1 MPAPTL
7 GQRVLSRLV
16 RKLGGVRT
24 AAGRLD
30 IPVDLL
36 EAYLAAK
43 RGIPERIWL
52 QAVDMLMDDL
62 TEVRRPDCNP
72 KEDPKGTR

>member
-1 MPAPTL
+1 MAAQTL

-16 RKLGGVRT
+16 RNFGGIRV
-24 AAGRLD
+24 AAAKLD

-36 EAYLAAK
+36 EAYLAGK
-43 RGIPERIWL
+43 RAIPERIWL

-62 TEVRRPDCNP
+62 TEVRPPDRNP